1 MEPSGV
7 QVKKAARFDS
17 LPMIRF
23 FGHILTSLGSKVLIA
38 LSGLGLA
45 GFVVF
50 HMLGNLQVFQG
61 QDALNAYAAFL
72 RDMPMALWS
81 ARVALLTIVG
91 LHIGL
96 SVRLA
101 IQNRRARPAGYVVH
115 HYRRASLASRTMTLT
130 GSLLVLFIVF
140 HLVHLTA
147 GWLDPEFHNR
157 VDLRGQRD
165 VFGNIVRAFQN
176 PLLVAIYLAGQAVL
190 GLHLSHALSSSLQTL
205 GLEHPMLD
213 RLFRGAGPLVALLV
227 VVGNV
232 AIILA
237 IAFGLV
243 HA

>member
-1 MEPSGV
+1 
-7 QVKKAARFDS
+7 
-17 LPMIRF
+17 MIRL

-50 HMLGNLQVFQG
+50 HMLGNLQVFEG
-61 QDALNAYAAFL
+61 REALNAYAAFL

-81 ARVALLTIVG
+81 ARLALLAIVG

-96 SVRLA
+96 SIRLA
-101 IQNRRARPAGYVVH
+101 IHNRRARPTGYAVH
-115 HYRRASLASRTMTLT
+115 HYRRASLASRTMMLT

-140 HLVHLTA
+140 HLMHLTA
-147 GWLDPEFHNR
+147 GWLDPVLHNR

-165 VFGNIVRAFQN
+165 VFGNVVHAFQN
-176 PLLVAIYLAGQAVL
+176 PLLVVIYLVGQVVL
-190 GLHLSHALSSSLQTL
+190 GLHLSHALSSSLQSL
-205 GLEHPMLD
+205 GVEHPMLD
-213 RLFRGAGPLVALLV
+213 RLFKGAGPLVALLV
-227 VVGNV
+227 AVGNV